1 MIAQQVDASRFG
13 RRRRGPQKAVYN
25 SIPGND
31 VVSAG
36 PRQKPNFMISK
47 HIAKPLIYDPKLNR
61 GPGFVPLKSNQLGT
75 HDGSML
81 FFAPPPP
88 DFQPLDVPKDVV
100 TVYGAPLD
108 AFDEVNIQFTEPLDY
123 QAGIRPSVRRLHE
136 TSVVQPV
143 APLGFRPGGI
153 NERRKIQKTSY
164 DVGKIQQELMR

>member
-1 MIAQQVDASRFG
+1 MLAQ

-61 GPGFVPLKSNQLGT
+61 GPGFVPLKCDQLGS
-75 HDGSML
+75 HAGAML

-88 DFQPLDVPKDVV
+88 DFQPLNVPKDVV
-100 TVYGAPLD
+100 TTYGSPD
-108 AFDEVNIQFTEPLDY
+108 GFEEVNVQFTEPLDY
-123 QAGIRPSVRRLHE
+123 QAGIRPSVRRLNDS
-136 TSVVQPV
+136 SVVAPV
-143 APLGFRPGGI
+143 APLGFRTPGI
-153 NERRKIQKTSY
+153 NERRTFQQTTY
-164 DVGKIQQELMR
+164 DVGKIEQQRMR